1 MNKDA
6 CKDALRLVRDSLID
20 RNWHAYVRGFIEKI
34 DPCRSMVNL
43 FIGPSPRVRFI
54 NSERSHRN
62 CLGNRYYD
70 SSLPGVKPW
79 IYFTVTNHSRREYFC
94 LRIPILTL
102 IARVSILNR
111 IFLPF
116 LFAVVLDR
124 RNFRLE
130 RRFVPFRWKRSWRF
144 SKIIQKFIGWIEQ
157 VKRKFLRFRN
167 VQWTNLNRLIYF
179 STRKLWSLFHLDF
192 LNQRRKG

>member
-54 NSERSHRN
+54 NSERWHRN

-124 RNFRLE
+124 GNFRLE
-130 RRFVPFRWKRSWRF
+130 GLFPFVGSEVDDYPKIYRLNWTSEEEILAFSKRCINERIWIVLFIFPLENCDRF
-144 SKIIQKFIGWIEQ
+144 SI
-157 VKRKFLRFRN
+157 
-167 VQWTNLNRLIYF
+167 
-179 STRKLWSLFHLDF
+179 
-192 LNQRRKG
+192 